1 MYKLRQLTHKLN
13 KVLWFFFRKR
23 YVCINSGS
31 SLTNFTWSP
40 SDFIQFVHH
49 NLSLS
54 RLVVILLHT
63 TGSTWYKVL
72 YQNTMYVMGI
82 YFLFAL
88 LKKNST
94 LCKHV
99 PCNTLTHSTNEG
111 LLNIKRKGDPEVS
124 YPLSYVRY
132 NWNLEPVCNNRLDL
146 IQSLVPKHY
155 VCYGYLFLIC
165 AFKYLEVME
174 ICETKLLL

>member
-31 SLTNFTWSP
+31 S
-40 SDFIQFVHH
+40 
-49 NLSLS
+49 
-54 RLVVILLHT
+54 
-63 TGSTWYKVL
+63 
-72 YQNTMYVMGI
+72 
-82 YFLFAL
+82 
-88 LKKNST
+88 
-94 LCKHV
+94 
-99 PCNTLTHSTNEG
+99 
-111 LLNIKRKGDPEVS
+111 
-124 YPLSYVRY
+124 
-132 NWNLEPVCNNRLDL
+132 LDL